1 MKLGFL
7 LGYSG
12 KQVQIPI
19 DLIKQAESMG
29 YDSVWTAEAYG
40 NDAVTA
46 ASWVLAQTETIRVG
60 TAIMQMPARTPAMC
74 AMTAMSLH
82 QLSGGRFIAG
92 LGASGPQ
99 VVEGWHGVP
108 YGKPVTRTREYIQI
122 MRKIMGREGPVEF
135 DGQMYQ
141 LPKTGEGTTGL
152 GKPLKSILA
161 ACPDVPI
168 YTASITP
175 AGLRCAGEVADG
187 VFPVWMDPNKYDVLG
202 EHIEAGFA
210 KAGNGKSLQDFDIA
224 PFVMVAP
231 SNDLDAAFDALRPW
245 LALYIG
251 GMGAKGKNF
260 YHDYATRLGY
270 GEEASRIQELY
281 LSGQK
286 SEAEALVPNALLDEV
301 ALIGPNERI
310 IERLGPW
317 KEAGKRGEVGSMLLS
332 IQDPNVLELFARE
345 LL

>member
-12 KQVQIPI
+12 KEISVPI
-19 DLIKQAESMG
+19 DLIRQAESVG
-29 YDSVWTAEAYG
+29 FDSVWTAEAYG
-40 NDAVTA
+40 NDAVTT
-46 ASWVLAQTETIRVG
+46 ASWILAQTEKIKVG

-74 AMTAMSLH
+74 AMTSMSLH

-108 YGKPVTRTREYIQI
+108 YGKPVTRTKEYIQI
-122 MRKIMGREGPVEF
+122 MREIMKREGPVEF
-135 DGQMYQ
+135 DGKVYQM
-141 LPKTGEGTTGL
+141 PNHGEGTTGL
-152 GKPLKSILA
+152 GKPLKSILS

-187 VFPVWMDPNKYDVLG
+187 VFPVWMNPEKYDVLG
-202 EHIEAGFA
+202 EHIEQGFE
-210 KAGNGKSLQDFDIA
+210 KAGHGKGLKDFDIA
-224 PFVMVAP
+224 PFVTVAL
-231 SNDLDAAFDALRPW
+231 NDDLDAAFDALRPW

-260 YHDYATRLGY
+260 YHDYAGRLGY
-270 GEEASRIQELY
+270 GEVATRIQDLY
-281 LSGQK
+281 LAGDK
-286 SEAEALVPNALLDEV
+286 EEATALVPNELLDEV
-301 ALIGPNERI
+301 ALVGPKDRI
-310 IERLGPW
+310 KERLVPW

-332 IQDPNVLELFARE
+332 VGNVEVMELFAKE

>member
-12 KQVQIPI
+12 KEISVPI
-19 DLIKQAESMG
+19 ELIQQAESVG
-29 YDSVWTAEAYG
+29 FDSVWTAEAYG
-40 NDAVTA
+40 NDAVTT
-46 ASWVLAQTETIRVG
+46 ASWILAQTKKIKVG

-108 YGKPVTRTREYIQI
+108 YGKPVTRTKEYIQI
-122 MRKIMGREGPVEF
+122 MRAIMGREGPVEF
-135 DGQMYQ
+135 DGKVYQM
-141 LPKTGEGTTGL
+141 PNHGEGTTGL
-152 GKPLKSILA
+152 GKPLKSILS

-187 VFPVWMDPNKYDVLG
+187 VFPVWMNPEKYDVLG
-202 EHIEAGFA
+202 EHIEQGFA
-210 KAGNGKSLQDFDIA
+210 QAGHGKGLKDFDIA
-224 PFVMVAP
+224 PFVTVAL
-231 SNDLDAAFDALRPW
+231 NDDLDAAFDALRPW

-260 YHDYATRLGY
+260 YHDYAGRLGY
-270 GEEASRIQELY
+270 GEIATRIQDLY
-281 LSGQK
+281 LAGDK
-286 SEAEALVPNALLDEV
+286 EEATALVPNQLLDEV
-301 ALIGPNERI
+301 ALVGPKERI
-310 IERLGPW
+310 KERLVPW

-332 IQDPNVLELFARE
+332 VGNLEVMELFAKE

>member
-12 KQVQIPI
+12 KHIHIPI

-40 NDAVTA
+40 NDAVTSA
-46 ASWVLAQTETIRVG
+46 AYVLAQTSKIRVG

-74 AMTAMSLH
+74 AMTAMSLD
-82 QLSGGRFIAG
+82 QLSGGRFIVG

-108 YGKPVTRTREYIQI
+108 YGKPVTRTKEYIQI
-122 MRKIMGREGPVEF
+122 MRKIFEREGPVEF

-141 LPKTGEGTTGL
+141 MPNQSEGTTGL

-161 ACPDVPI
+161 AASDIPI

-202 EHIEAGFA
+202 ESIEQGFE
-210 KAGNGKSLQDFDIA
+210 KAGKGKSLKDFDVA
-224 PFVMVAP
+224 PFVTVAM
-231 SNDLDAAFDALRPW
+231 NDDLDAAYDALRPW

-251 GMGAKGKNF
+251 GMGAKNKNF

-270 GEEASRIQELY
+270 GDAADQIQELY
-281 LSGQK
+281 LSGK
-286 SEAEALVPNALLDEV
+286 KPEAEALVPNELLDEV
-301 ALIGPNERI
+301 SLIGPRERI

-317 KEAGKRGEVGSMLLS
+317 KEAGKRGEVGSMLLGV
-332 IQDPNVLELFARE
+332 QDPVVLELLANE
-345 LL
+345 ML

>member
-12 KQVQIPI
+12 KHIHMPI
-19 DLIKQAESMG
+19 ELIQRAESMG

-40 NDAVTA
+40 NDAVTSA
-46 ASWVLAQTETIRVG
+46 AYVLAQTSKIRVG

-74 AMTAMSLH
+74 AMTAMSLD
-82 QLSGGRFIAG
+82 QLSGGRFIVG

-108 YGKPVTRTREYIQI
+108 YGKPVTRTKEYIQI
-122 MRKIMGREGPVEF
+122 MRKIFEREGPVEF

-141 LPKTGEGTTGL
+141 MPNQSEGTTGL

-161 ACPDVPI
+161 ATDIPI

-202 EHIEAGFA
+202 ESIEQGFE
-210 KAGNGKSLQDFDIA
+210 KAGNGKSLKDFDIA
-224 PFVMVAP
+224 PFVTVAM
-231 SNDLDAAFDALRPW
+231 NDDLDAAYDALRPW

-251 GMGAKGKNF
+251 GMGAKNKNF
-260 YHDYATRLGY
+260 YHEYATRLGY
-270 GEEASRIQELY
+270 GDAANQIQELY
-281 LSGQK
+281 LSGK
-286 SEAEALVPNALLDEV
+286 KPEAEALVPNELLDEV
-301 ALIGPNERI
+301 SLIGPRERI

-317 KEAGKRGEVGSMLLS
+317 KEAGKRGEVGSMLLGV
-332 IQDPNVLELFARE
+332 QDPVVLELLANE
-345 LL
+345 ML

>member
-12 KQVQIPI
+12 KQIHIPI
-19 DLIKQAESMG
+19 ELIKQAESMG

-40 NDAVTA
+40 NDAVTSA
-46 ASWVLAQTETIRVG
+46 AWVLAQTTKIRVG

-74 AMTAMSLH
+74 AMTAMSLD
-82 QLSGGRFIAG
+82 QLSGGRFIVG

-108 YGKPVTRTREYIQI
+108 YGKPVTRTKEYIQI
-122 MRKIMGREGPVEF
+122 MRKIFEREGPVEF

-141 LPKTGEGTTGL
+141 MPNQGEGTTGL

-161 ACPDVPI
+161 ATEIPI

-202 EHIEAGFA
+202 EAIGQGFE
-210 KAGNGKSLQDFDIA
+210 KAGNGKSLKDFDVA
-224 PFVMVAP
+224 PFVTVAM
-231 SNDLDAAFDALRPW
+231 NDDLDAAYDSLRPW

-251 GMGAKGKNF
+251 GMGAKNKNF
-260 YHDYATRLGY
+260 YHEYATRMGY
-270 GEEASRIQELY
+270 GEAADQIQELY
-281 LSGQK
+281 LSGK
-286 SEAEALVPNALLDEV
+286 KAEAEALVPNALLDDV
-301 ALIGPNERI
+301 SLIGPRERI

-317 KEAGKRGEVGSMLLS
+317 KEAGKRGEVGSMLVGV
-332 IQDPNVLELFARE
+332 QDPAVLELLANE
-345 LL
+345 ML

>member
-12 KQVQIPI
+12 KHIHIPI
-19 DLIKQAESMG
+19 ELIQQAESMG

-40 NDAVTA
+40 NDAVTSA
-46 ASWVLAQTETIRVG
+46 AYVLAQTSKIRVG

-74 AMTAMSLH
+74 AMTAMSLD
-82 QLSGGRFIAG
+82 QLSGGRFIVG

-108 YGKPVTRTREYIQI
+108 YGKPVTRTKEYIQI
-122 MRKIMGREGPVEF
+122 MRKIFEREGPVEF
-135 DGQMYQ
+135 NGQMYQ
-141 LPKTGEGTTGL
+141 MPNQSEGTTGL

-161 ACPDVPI
+161 AASDIPI

-202 EHIEAGFA
+202 ESIEQGFE
-210 KAGNGKSLQDFDIA
+210 KAGNDKSLKDFDVA
-224 PFVMVAP
+224 PFVTVAM
-231 SNDLDAAFDALRPW
+231 NDDLDAAYDALRPW

-251 GMGAKGKNF
+251 GMGAKNKNF

-270 GEEASRIQELY
+270 GDAADQIQELY
-281 LSGQK
+281 LSGK
-286 SEAEALVPNALLDEV
+286 KPEAEALVPNELLDEV
-301 ALIGPNERI
+301 SLIGPRERI

-317 KEAGKRGEVGSMLLS
+317 KEAGKRGEVGSMLLGV
-332 IQDPNVLELFARE
+332 QDPVVLELLANE
-345 LL
+345 ML

>member
-12 KQVQIPI
+12 KQVHIPI

-40 NDAVTA
+40 NDAVTS
-46 ASWVLAQTETIRVG
+46 ASWVLAQTEKIRVG
-60 TAIMQMPARTPAMC
+60 TAIMQMPARTPAMA

-122 MRKIMGREGPVEF
+122 MRQIMGREGPVSF

-141 LPKTGEGTTGL
+141 LPASGEGTTGL
-152 GKPLKSILA
+152 GKPLKSILEA
-161 ACPDVPI
+161 APEIPI

-187 VFPVWMDPNKYDVLG
+187 VFPVWMDPQRYDVIG
-202 EHIEAGFA
+202 EPVEAGFA
-210 KAGNGKSLQDFDIA
+210 KAGGGKSLKDFDIA
-224 PFVMVAP
+224 PFVMVMK
-231 SNDLDAAFDALRPW
+231 NDDLAAAFDALRPW

-260 YHDYATRLGY
+260 YNDYAGRLGY
-270 GEEASRIQELY
+270 GDVAERIQDLY
-281 LSGQK
+281 LSGEK
-286 SEAEALVPNALLDEV
+286 AEAEALVPDELLDAV
-301 ALIGPNERI
+301 SLVGSADRI
-310 IERLGPW
+310 RERLQPW
-317 KEAGKRGEVGSMLLS
+317 REAGKRGEVGSMLLS
-332 IQDPNVLELFARE
+332 VQDAEILELIASE
-345 LL
+345 ML

>member
-12 KQVQIPI
+12 KQIHIPM
-19 DLIKQAESMG
+19 DLIKKAESMG
-29 YDSVWTAEAYG
+29 FDSVWTAEAYG
-40 NDAVTA
+40 NDAVTT
-46 ASWVLAQTETIRVG
+46 ASWILAQTEKIKVG

-74 AMTAMSLH
+74 AMTSMSLH

-122 MRKIMGREGPVEF
+122 MRKIMAREGPVEF
-135 DGQMYQ
+135 AGDVYQ
-141 LPKTGEGTTGL
+141 LPNKGEGTTGL
-152 GKPLKSILA
+152 GKPLKSILDG
-161 ACPDVPI
+161 CPDLPI

-187 VFPVWMDPNKYDVLG
+187 VFPVWMDPNKFDILG
-202 EHIEAGFA
+202 EHLEAGFA
-210 KAGNGKSLQDFDIA
+210 KAGTGKSLKDFDVA
-224 PFVMVAP
+224 PFVTVAA
-231 SNDLDAAFDALRPW
+231 NDDLDTAFDALRPW
-245 LALYIG
+245 IALYIG

-270 GEEASRIQELY
+270 GEVATRIQDLY
-281 LSGQK
+281 LEGK
-286 SEAEALVPNALLDEV
+286 KDEAVALVPNQLLDEV
-301 ALIGPNERI
+301 ALVGPHARI
-310 IERLGPW
+310 IERLAPW
-317 KEAGKRGEVGSMLLS
+317 KEAGKRGEVGTMLLGAA
-332 IQDPNVLELFARE
+332 DPVVMELFAKE

>member
-7 LGYSG
+7 LDYSG
-12 KQVQIPI
+12 KHIHIPI

-40 NDAVTA
+40 NDAVTSA
-46 ASWVLAQTETIRVG
+46 AYVLAQTSKIRVG

-74 AMTAMSLH
+74 AMTAMSLD
-82 QLSGGRFIAG
+82 QLSGGRFIVG

-108 YGKPVTRTREYIQI
+108 YGKPVTRTKEYIQI
-122 MRKIMGREGPVEF
+122 MRKIFEREGPVEF

-141 LPKTGEGTTGL
+141 MPNQSEGTTGL

-161 ACPDVPI
+161 AASDIPI

-202 EHIEAGFA
+202 ESIEQGFE
-210 KAGNGKSLQDFDIA
+210 KAGNGKSLKDFDVA
-224 PFVMVAP
+224 PFVTVAM
-231 SNDLDAAFDALRPW
+231 NDDLDAAYDALRPW

-251 GMGAKGKNF
+251 GMGAKNKNF

-270 GEEASRIQELY
+270 GDAANQIQELY
-281 LSGQK
+281 LSGK
-286 SEAEALVPNALLDEV
+286 KPEAEALVPNELLDEV
-301 ALIGPNERI
+301 SLIGPRERI

-317 KEAGKRGEVGSMLLS
+317 KEAGKRGEVGSMLLGV
-332 IQDPNVLELFARE
+332 QDPVVLELLANE
-345 LL
+345 ML